1 MIEKAK
7 ITKIG
12 IVKDGTAIGWGF
24 DAEGKNIPGVAFRD
38 GKPALICGYTLEELT
53 DIANTEVTDL
63 AEKLLTKVN
72 KTQSCWV
79 WVGAKSGSGY
89 GRIRVGDK
97 LHQAHRISYE
107 LFRESIPAGMNL
119 DHLCLNKLCVN
130 PEHLEVVTSQ
140 TNTLRFTRARA
151 KCRNGHRYTN
161 ENTWWRK
168 NSSNVSEV
176 NSEGLTRTCRTCYRD
191 GWQRQNIKRRLT
203 ERSDRKLANKNIE
216 RKQ

>member
-1 MIEKAK
+1 M
-7 ITKIG
+7 T
-12 IVKDGTAIGWGF
+12 TQ
-24 DAEGKNIPGVAFRD
+24 
-38 GKPALICGYTLEELT
+38 
-53 DIANTEVTDL
+53 VTDL

-203 ERSDRKLANKNIE
+203 ERSDRKLAPKPQSKSNNKDTDND
-216 RKQ
+216 